1 MVCRWTNEWLYCDTF
16 FPLPDNDKMRFLLK
30 NLFSDYIIRAVVLGR
45 ELAVPF
51 SRNPL
56 YAGLNSPWRVS
67 FLKIGQSYRPDSA
80 QQTVMN
86 LVRSG
91 RKQR

>member
-1 MVCRWTNEWLYCDTF
+1 MLYTLC
-16 FPLPDNDKMRFLLK
+16 L
-30 NLFSDYIIRAVVLGR
+30 VVLGG

-56 YAGLNSPWRVS
+56 YAGLNSLLRVIALEKYS
-67 FLKIGQSYRPDSA
+67 HFLPA
-80 QQTVMN
+80 AMQQTVMN